1 VKGRVENH
9 IAVRAV
15 TKSPSTRQ
23 WPMGM
28 NYGSWAGNQMC
39 MGGSGGRWWASCHS

>member
-9 IAVRAV
+9 IALRVA

-28 NYGSWAGNQMC
+28 NDGSWAGNQMG
-39 MGGSGGRWWASCHS
+39 MGGSYGRRWASCRS